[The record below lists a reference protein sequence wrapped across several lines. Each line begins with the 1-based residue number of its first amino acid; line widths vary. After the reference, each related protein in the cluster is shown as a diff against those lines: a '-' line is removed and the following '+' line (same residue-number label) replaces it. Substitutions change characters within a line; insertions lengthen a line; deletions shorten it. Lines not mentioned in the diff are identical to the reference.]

1 MVGDF
6 SDDEDVFE
14 ECIADRNDI
23 KLRQD
28 VLKENIGDLKKS
40 VANMANQLLLVKND
54 AKVTSSGT
62 SMEPVSYDDVEA
74 TINSIVN
81 KIVQQEGDAAKLP
94 ANQNLED
101 VLRNDSGLLASVTAI
116 VAKVTDLETVWS
128 ELDSSVSSLSHRLN
142 NIDQYGRLYN
152 LKLRHVPNVPV
163 KYKGHW
169 FTAWVVKLLNRLF
182 GKHLY
187 RPIQPNDIDK
197 SHPLFKE
204 SSGKHT
210 IIVRFVIRDVR
221 DDIFYKRHL
230 LNHLHTNIKI
240 EEHLTKQNKELLH
253 RTQKKFGTGKVKT
266 DQAKIIVVGLGN
278 ARRTVIKS
286 IDHLDSLQVPITQS
300 SNINNT
306 TTTNTNTPI
315 TTSVQHNVDVFEKS
329 TLPDLLNIIKAHTL
343 RKGKYRPKK

>member
-1 MVGDF
+1 M
-6 SDDEDVFE
+6 
-14 ECIADRNDI
+14 
-23 KLRQD
+23 
-28 VLKENIGDLKKS
+28 
-40 VANMANQLLLVKND
+40 
-54 AKVTSSGT
+54 
-62 SMEPVSYDDVEA
+62 
-74 TINSIVN
+74 
-81 KIVQQEGDAAKLP
+81 
-94 ANQNLED
+94 
-101 VLRNDSGLLASVTAI
+101 
-116 VAKVTDLETVWS
+116 
-128 ELDSSVSSLSHRLN
+128 
-142 NIDQYGRLYN
+142 
-152 LKLRHVPNVPV
+152 
-163 KYKGHW
+163 
-169 FTAWVVKLLNRLF
+169 KLLNRLF

-315 TTSVQHNVDVFEKS
+315 TTSV
-329 TLPDLLNIIKAHTL
+329 
-343 RKGKYRPKK
+343 